1 MAFALAAIPAISAIS
16 GIAGAGI
23 SAAGAISGG
32 IAAKNQANYQA
43 QIANNNAI
51 IAEQNAV
58 RTEQAGIAAGENQGR
73 KGAAKE
79 AGIKVAQASNGVDVN
94 TGSASEVQAGER
106 QTDQLDTETVLSNSN
121 LHAYGYRVQADNFE
135 AEEALDKSKAAN
147 AVPAAGLAAAGGL
160 LSNASSIG
168 LKWGGGGGSSKWTSG
183 GGDPV
188 YPSND
193 I

>member
-1 MAFALAAIPAISAIS
+1 MAFLAAIPALASVA

-23 SAAGAISGG
+23 SAVGAISGG
-32 IAAKNQANYQA
+32 IASRNAANYQA
-43 QIANNNAI
+43 QIAKNNAV

-58 RTEQAGIAAGENQGR
+58 RTEQAGIVSAENQSR
-73 KGAAKE
+73 KGAAKL
-79 AGIKVAQASNGVDVN
+79 ASMKVAQAANGVDVN
-94 TGSASEVQAGER
+94 TGSAVDVQAGQR

-121 LHAYGYRVQADNFE
+121 LHAYGYRTQRDNFE
-135 AEEALDKSKAAN
+135 SEAKLDEAKAAN

-168 LKWGGGGGSSKWTSG
+168 LKYGSSTKWTSG

-188 YPSND
+188 YAPDD